1 MLASAFGKT
10 GRASMSTVIKN
21 GTIVTHDLTYKADI
35 LIEDGKIAEIGKD
48 LKGDQELDAT
58 GCYVM
63 PGGIDPHTH
72 LEMPFMGTYS
82 SDDFESGTRAAL
94 SGGTTMVV
102 DFALPAPGQGLLDA
116 IKMWDNKS
124 TRAHCDY
131 SFHMAVTWWGQQVFD
146 EMKDVTERGINTF
159 KHFMAYKGALMVND
173 DEMFASFR
181 RCAELG
187 AIPLVHAENGDIVAD
202 LQARLMAEGNN
213 GPEGHAYSRPPEV
226 EGEAANR
233 AIMIADMAGVP
244 LYVVHVSCEEAHEAI
259 RRARQAGKRV
269 WGEPLIQHLTLDES
283 EYFDKDWDHA
293 ARRVMSPPFRNK
305 KHQDSLWAG
314 LQAGS
319 LSVVATDHCAFTTE
333 QKRHGVGDFTRIPN
347 GTGGLEDRLPML
359 WTHGVATGRLTP
371 NEFVAVTS
379 TNIAKILNCYPRKGA
394 ILVGADADI
403 VVWDPEKE
411 KTISAATQ
419 QSAIDYN
426 VFEGKQVKGLPRFTL
441 TRGRVAVHDGE
452 IRGQEGHGQF
462 VARPPEQPVTKA
474 LSTWKELTA
483 PRKVERTGIP
493 VSGV

>member
-1 MLASAFGKT
+1 MT
-10 GRASMSTVIKN
+10 TVIRN
-21 GTIVTHDLTYKADI
+21 GTIVTADLTYKADVA
-35 LIEDGKIAEIGKD
+35 IEDGKIVEIGEN

-94 SGGTTMVV
+94 AGGTTMVV
-102 DFALPAPGQGLLDA
+102 DFALPNQGESLLDA
-116 IKMWDNKS
+116 LKRWDNKS
-124 TRAHCDY
+124 TRANCDY
-131 SFHMAVTWWGQQVFD
+131 SFHMAVTWWGEQVFND
-146 EMKDVTERGINTF
+146 MPEVVNRGITTF

-173 DEMFASFR
+173 DEMFASFKR
-181 RCAELG
+181 LAELG
-187 AIPLVHAENGDIVAD
+187 AIALVHAENGDVVAE
-202 LQARLMAEGNN
+202 LTAKLLAEGNT
-213 GPEGHAYSRPPEV
+213 GPEAHAYSRPPQV

-244 LYVVHVSCEEAHEAI
+244 LYIVHVSCEEAHEAI
-259 RRARQAGKRV
+259 RRARMQGKRV

-283 EYFDKDWDHA
+283 EYFNKDWDHA

-305 KHQDSLWAG
+305 QHQDSLWAG
-314 LQAGS
+314 LQSGS

-333 QKRHGVGDFTRIPN
+333 QKRFGVGDFSKIPN
-347 GTGGLEDRLPML
+347 GTGGLEDRMPML
-359 WTHGVATGRLTP
+359 WTHGVNTGRLTM

-379 TNIAKILNCYPRKGA
+379 TNIAKILNCYPKKGA
-394 ILVGADADI
+394 IMVGSDADI

-411 KTISAATQ
+411 KVISAETQ

-426 VFEGKQVKGLPRFTL
+426 VFEGHRVKGLPRFTL
-441 TRGRVAVHDGE
+441 TRGHVAMYDGE
-452 IRGQEGHGQF
+452 IRTQEGHGEF
-462 VARPPEQPVTKA
+462 VARKPNGSVNRA

-483 PRKVERTGIP
+483 PRPVERTGIP
-493 VSGV
+493 ASGV

>member
-1 MLASAFGKT
+1 MT
-10 GRASMSTVIKN
+10 TVIKN
-21 GTIVTHDLTYKADI
+21 GTVVTADLTYKADV
-35 LIEDGKIAEIGKD
+35 LVDKGKIVEIGPD
-48 LKGDQELDAT
+48 LKGDETLDAT

-82 SDDFESGTRAAL
+82 TDDFESGTRAAL

-116 IKMWDNKS
+116 IQMWSNKS
-124 TRAHCDY
+124 TKANCDY
-131 SFHMAVTWWGQQVFD
+131 SYHMAITWWGEQVFD
-146 EMKDVTERGINTF
+146 EMETVVKDKGITTF

-173 DEMFASFR
+173 DEMFASFQ
-181 RCAELG
+181 RCKELG
-187 AIPLVHAENGDIVAD
+187 ALPLVHAENGDIVAD
-202 LQARLMAEGNN
+202 LQARLMAEGND
-213 GPEGHAYSRPPEV
+213 GPEAHAYSRPPAV
-226 EGEAANR
+226 EGEATNR

-244 LYVVHVSCEEAHEAI
+244 LYVVHTSCEEAHEAI
-259 RRARQAGKRV
+259 RRARMQGKRV

-283 EYFDKDWDHA
+283 EYFNKDWDHA

-305 KHQDSLWAG
+305 QHQDSLWAG
-314 LQAGS
+314 LQSGS

-333 QKRHGVGDFTRIPN
+333 QKRYGVGDFTKIPN
-347 GTGGLEDRLPML
+347 GTGGLEDRMPML
-359 WTHGVATGRLTP
+359 WTYGVATGRLTP

-379 TNIAKILNCYPRKGA
+379 TNIAKILNCYPKKGA

-403 VVWDPEKE
+403 VVWDPNKE
-411 KTISAATQ
+411 KTISADAQ

-426 VFEGKQVKGLPRFTL
+426 VFEGKHVKGLPRFTL
-441 TRGRVAVHDGE
+441 TRGQVAVIDGE
-452 IRGQEGHGQF
+452 VTTQEGHGEF
-462 VARPPEQPVTKA
+462 VARDPVNPVNAA

-493 VSGV
+493 ASGV